1 MTDNFK
7 IGRSEFVFLG
17 TAVAKYKFPNEYLVL
32 LNNLIDEKLK
42 NNSLQKYGESL
53 AGELENEY
61 NLLNNLTYPI
71 LNAFNLYACNYLNR
85 LQIKFKKF
93 KLVACWFNEQKKY
106 EYNPLHTHNGRE
118 VNTGISS
125 VLYLKIPE
133 CIKQAKPKNE
143 KELAKDGRLE
153 FVSNNSS
160 YLAKT
165 TYLVNPQE
173 GDFYLFPYN
182 LYHCVY
188 PFKGEGIRRSLSF
201 NIDLF
206 L

>member
-7 IGRSEFVFLG
+7 IGRSEFNFLG

-42 NNSLQKYGESL
+42 NNSLQKFSESL

-85 LQIKFKKF
+85 LQINFKKF
-93 KLVACWFNEQKKY
+93 KLVSCWFNEQKKY

-133 CIKQAKPKNE
+133 CIKQAKAKNR
-143 KELAKDGRLE
+143 KEVPKDGRLE
-153 FVSNNSS
+153 FIKESQTFLTNHNYIAHPV
-160 YLAKT
+160 
-165 TYLVNPQE
+165 E

-182 LYHCVY
+182 LHHCVY

-201 NIDLF
+201 NMDIIV
-206 L
+206 